1 MQDRL
6 KSKFSKIEIRPYPP
20 ISASLLSK
28 NGLKST
34 KFLWETGVIC
44 NLKKIRILDSS
55 IISMI
60 KSLKSQGLGQKSS
73 GKP

>member
-60 KSLKSQGLGQKSS
+60 KSLKSQGSGQKSS